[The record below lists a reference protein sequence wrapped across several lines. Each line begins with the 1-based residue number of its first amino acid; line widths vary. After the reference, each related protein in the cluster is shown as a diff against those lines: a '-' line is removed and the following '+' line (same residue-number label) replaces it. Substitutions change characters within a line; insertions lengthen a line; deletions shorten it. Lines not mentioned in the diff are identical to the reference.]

1 MGEKVRLDK
10 FLSNMGKGTRS
21 EMKDALKFGQIK
33 VNGVV
38 VRNGKDK
45 VDVDVDQVHF
55 RNEHVIY
62 KKYIYLVM
70 NKPQGVI
77 SATGD
82 KVHKT
87 VIDLIDDTYMHYDL
101 FPVGRLDIDTE
112 GLLII
117 TNDGELTH
125 NLLAP
130 KKHVPKTYF
139 ARVDGEVGN
148 EAIETFQLG
157 ITLDDGYQC
166 KPADLIIHKYE
177 GGQTEVSL
185 TIHEGKF
192 HQVKRMFEA
201 TGHLVVFLKRIQMNS
216 LKLDPT
222 LALGETRELT
232 EEEFAAL
239 TVGIIE
245 S

>member
-10 FLSNMGKGTRS
+10 LLSNMGKGTRS
-21 EMKDALKFGQIK
+21 EMKDALKYGQIK

-38 VRNGKDK
+38 VRTGKDK
-45 VDVDVDQVHF
+45 VDVEVDEILY
-55 RNEHVIY
+55 RNEPVIY

-77 SATGD
+77 SATED

-87 VIDLIDDTYMHYDL
+87 VIDLIDDAHMHYDL

-139 ARVDGEVGN
+139 AIVEGQVGMD
-148 EAIETFQLG
+148 AIEAFKLG
-157 ITLDDGYQC
+157 ITLDDRYKC
-166 KPADLIIHKYE
+166 KPAELTIHNYE

-201 TGHLVVFLKRIQMNS
+201 AGSFVIYLKRIEMNT
-216 LKLDPT
+216 LKLDEAI
-222 LALGETRELT
+222 ALGAYRELT
-232 EEEFAAL
+232 KDEFAAL
-239 TVGIIE
+239 TVGIYE
-245 S
+245 

>member
-10 FLSNMGKGTRS
+10 LLSNMGKGTRS
-21 EMKDALKFGQIK
+21 EMKDALKYGQIK

-38 VRNGKDK
+38 VRIGKEK
-45 VDVDVDQVHF
+45 VDVDVDEILY
-55 RNEHVIY
+55 RNEPVIY
-62 KKYIYLVM
+62 KKYIYLMM

-87 VIDLIDDTYMHYDL
+87 VIDLIDESYLHYDL

-139 ARVDGEVGN
+139 AKVEGEVDAATI
-148 EAIETFQLG
+148 EAFHLG
-157 ITLDDGYQC
+157 ITLDDGYKC
-166 KPADLIIHKYE
+166 KPAQLTVQKSE
-177 GGQTEVSL
+177 AGETEVSL
-185 TIHEGKF
+185 VIHEGKF

-201 TGHLVVFLKRIQMNS
+201 TGNLVVYLKRTEMNA

-222 LALGETRELT
+222 LSLGTYRELS
-232 EEEFAAL
+232 EAEFTAL
-239 TVGIIE
+239 TKGVYE
-245 S
+245 

>member
-10 FLSNMGKGTRS
+10 LLSNMGKGTRS
-21 EMKDALKFGQIK
+21 EMKDALKYGQIK

-38 VRNGKDK
+38 VRTGKDK
-45 VDVDVDQVHF
+45 VDVEVDEILY
-55 RNEHVIY
+55 RNEPVIY

-77 SATGD
+77 SATED

-87 VIDLIDDTYMHYDL
+87 VIDLIDDAHMHYDL

-139 ARVDGEVGN
+139 AIVEGQVGMD
-148 EAIETFQLG
+148 AIEAFKLG
-157 ITLDDGYQC
+157 ITLDDGYKC
-166 KPADLIIHKYE
+166 KPAELTIHNYE

-201 TGHLVVFLKRIQMNS
+201 AGSFVIYLKRIEMNT
-216 LKLDPT
+216 LKLDEAI
-222 LALGETRELT
+222 ALGAYRELT
-232 EEEFAAL
+232 KDEFAAL
-239 TVGIIE
+239 TVGIYE
-245 S
+245 

>member
-10 FLSNMGKGTRS
+10 LLSNMGKGTRS
-21 EMKDALKFGQIK
+21 EMKDALKYGQIK

-38 VRNGKDK
+38 VRTGKDK
-45 VDVDVDQVHF
+45 VDVAVDEVLY
-55 RNEHVIY
+55 RNEPVIY

-77 SATGD
+77 SATED

-87 VIDLIDDTYMHYDL
+87 VIDLIDDAYMHYDL

-139 ARVDGEVGN
+139 AIVEGQVGID
-148 EAIETFQLG
+148 AIEAFELG
-157 ITLDDGYQC
+157 VILDDGYKC
-166 KPADLIIHKYE
+166 KPAELTIHKYE
-177 GGQTEVSL
+177 GGQSEVSL

-201 TGHLVVFLKRIQMNS
+201 TGSFVVYLKRIEMNA
-216 LKLDPT
+216 LKLDET
-222 LALGETRELT
+222 IALGGYRELT
-232 EEEFAAL
+232 EDEFEAL
-239 TVGIIE
+239 TVGVYE
-245 S
+245 